1 MATLTPTTTQSEFAP
16 FIEAGVFT
24 VAEIHAAEVIV
35 NKVFKAAQK
44 EPDFIDYLSVAIA
57 VWAPA
62 NGHVCADLSS
72 IAARVVDEY
81 RPDIDASVATRALL
95 PWPNSTD
102 WISHLTSS
110 PLVNTAA
117 AVAPGIAEHDI
128 TYPLVL
134 DDTRLYLTRQWIDEC
149 DVASML
155 WSRFTRPA
163 NTDVQISAEQIV
175 TELGTAL
182 TDEQTQA
189 VVRALTH
196 NTTVLLGG
204 PGTGKTY
211 TITAILHMLFRE
223 HAQHSETDGPLS
235 VAVVAPTAKASRQI
249 GSSIEASFIGT
260 SFPKDFM
267 GELTRIGQEAGTI
280 HRLLGTNFD
289 NRGRFRH
296 NKRHYLP
303 YKVVIVDEVSMV
315 SLSLMS
321 RLLEALAPDTR
332 LILVGDGEQLKSVE
346 NGAVLPEIAQ
356 LRQADISFPITTLT
370 KNQRQLHKDTGE
382 LNEIGKLAE
391 LMRHPDSED
400 GQGISEILTLLRK
413 KSDLITWIELSTT
426 DPDPL
431 HHGDVLVHLQ
441 SDLSQ
446 FAVARDQARLG
457 ESVAALAALAKVRV
471 LCGHR
476 RGRYGVSEW
485 NRAISQMFDIPLD
498 RSTIGLPLLNTK
510 NDLRTGLVNGDNG
523 IVVRVDGQPNA
534 VFSVTAQVGSNDDE
548 AAAKDSQLRSFEPTS
563 LDNVEVAF
571 ATTVHK
577 AQGSQFETAVV
588 VCPPEESPLATRE
601 LIYTA
606 ATRATNKLVI
616 IADEVSLSRAISR
629 KVVRESALAERIL
642 TFADLP
648 NA

>member
-1 MATLTPTTTQSEFAP
+1 
-16 FIEAGVFT
+16 V
-24 VAEIHAAEVIV
+24 
-35 NKVFKAAQK
+35 
-44 EPDFIDYLSVAIA
+44 
-57 VWAPA
+57 
-62 NGHVCADLSS
+62 
-72 IAARVVDEY
+72 
-81 RPDIDASVATRALL
+81 
-95 PWPNSTD
+95 
-102 WISHLTSS
+102 
-110 PLVNTAA
+110 
-117 AVAPGIAEHDI
+117 EHI
-128 TYPLVL
+128 TK
-134 DDTRLYLTRQWIDEC
+134 
-149 DVASML
+149 
-155 WSRFTRPA
+155 
-163 NTDVQISAEQIV
+163 
-175 TELGTAL
+175 ELGNAL

-189 VVRALTH
+189 VINALTH

-223 HAQHSETDGPLS
+223 YSQRTDTDGPLS

-249 GSSIEASFIGT
+249 GSSIEGSLGDAT
-260 SFPKDFM
+260 FPKDFADD
-267 GELTRIGQEAGTI
+267 LIRIGQEAGTI

-356 LRQADISFPITTLT
+356 LRDATTSFPITTLT
-370 KNQRQLHKDTGE
+370 KNQRQLNKETGE

-391 LMRHPDSED
+391 LMRHPDSPENGKGVD
-400 GQGISEILTLLRK
+400 EILALLRQN
-413 KSDLITWIELSTT
+413 SRLITWIELSSA

-431 HHGDVLVHLQ
+431 HQNDVLDLLEPVLSEFEKAREHAQ
-441 SDLSQ
+441 S
-446 FAVARDQARLG
+446 G
-457 ESVAALAALAKVRV
+457 ESAQALAALAKVRV

-476 RGRYGVSEW
+476 KGPYGVSEW
-485 NRAISQMFDIPLD
+485 NRAISHMFGIPLD

-534 VFSVTAQVGSNDDE
+534 VFSVTALVGSNDDE
-548 AAAKDSQLRSFEPTS
+548 SAAKDAQLRYFEPTS

-571 ATTVHK
+571 AATVHK
-577 AQGSQFETAVV
+577 AQGSQYETAVV
-588 VCPPEESPLATRE
+588 VCPPGESPLATRE

-606 ATRATNKLVI
+606 TTRATNNLII
-616 IADEVSLSRAISR
+616 IADEISLSTAIKR
-629 KVVRESALAERIL
+629 KIVRESALADRIL
-642 TFADLP
+642 TLAAL
-648 NA
+648 